1 MAAPN
6 GFKMFFFAEN
16 SCICYMVGFSSVPSV
31 ATDADAEPNE
41 QLITGRFIVVPY

>member
-1 MAAPN
+1 
-6 GFKMFFFAEN
+6 MFFFAEN

-31 ATDADAEPNE
+31 ATDADADAEPSD